1 MGNKASDIRLNE
13 SPMREQRHKNGDRL
27 WEGMHQTA
35 NAGSVLQE
43 ENSKTA
49 EARPKP
55 NGSKNIGRPKYFS
68 SLIRPKN
75 PRRKS
80 EITLYACLRS

>member
-1 MGNKASDIRLNE
+1 MGNKASDRRLNE
-13 SPMREQRHKNGDRL
+13 SPTREQRHKNGDRL

-35 NAGSVLQE
+35 
-43 ENSKTA
+43 
-49 EARPKP
+49 EARAKP